1 MEITLTF
8 ASTTELN
15 TSLQVGDTIWYVPT
29 ASAGGY
35 NVASSDSVEKL
46 GRVEEISFEL
56 LKPQVKV
63 SKNTN
68 TTPPIQSNDFIM
80 FSKDNR
86 ANIGDLIGYYAE
98 IALTN
103 NSKEKIELFQVGSEI
118 VASSK

>member
-8 ASTTELN
+8 GPTTELN
-15 TSLQVGDTIWYVPT
+15 TSLQVGDTAWYVPT

-35 NVASSDSVEKL
+35 NVASTSSVQKL
-46 GRVEEISFEL
+46 GRIEEVSFQL
-56 LKPQVKV
+56 LQPQIKV
-63 SKNTN
+63 SNYSN
-68 TTPPIQSNDFIM
+68 VVPSIQNSDFIM

-86 ANIGDLIGYYAE
+86 ANIGNLKGYYAE
-98 IALTN
+98 ATLIN